1 MKNHQ
6 TSMKSGAFRGG
17 RSRLAMGAAAALAM
31 AMASSSALA
40 DKTIA
45 EFDGTKIS
53 IFGIIDVGLLYQSK
67 DGANGKSKF
76 SMETS
81 GLRQTVLG
89 FKGERDMG
97 DGITAF
103 FNLESH
109 FDTNNGQLHGSGD
122 AAGAS
127 VPQWRRQANV
137 GIKGDWGSL
146 TFGRQ
151 YGPALLAHIGTEPRA
166 FKEQFSN
173 LYAWAY
179 NQYAA
184 TAGAVGTERNT
195 NNDVGIFFSNAI
207 QYRNTVGP
215 VNFGVLWAVG
225 GQEGSMDNNSAVAAG
240 ATYTGPVTLSAS
252 YQIIK
257 DQGTGNNNVKHW
269 GLGAAKGFGDFTF
282 KINYLRAKN
291 ETRTGMNVSD
301 VSGLGVGADWHW
313 AERQTATVAYYHNK
327 DHENTN
333 DETRNVVLSNDFA
346 WRPDT
351 TVYVQAAFVDAGD
364 AATIKTS
371 IVAAGIPAVGKKTW
385 LLNTG
390 INFNF

>member
-1 MKNHQ
+1 MHTKNRANAG
-6 TSMKSGAFRGG
+6 KPAG
-17 RSRLAMGAAAALAM
+17 RHRALTCMAAGAALLAA
-31 AMASSSALA
+31 SGQVLA
-40 DKTIA
+40 DTTIA
-45 EFDGTKIS
+45 EVNGTKVS

-67 DGANGKSKF
+67 TDPNGSSKT

-97 DGITAF
+97 EGITAF

-109 FDTNNGQLHGSGD
+109 FDTNNGELHGSGD
-122 AAGAS
+122 AQGAA

-137 GIKGDWGSL
+137 GVRGDWGSL
-146 TFGRQ
+146 TLGRQ

-184 TAGAVGTERNT
+184 TNGAPGTERNT
-195 NNDVGIFFSNAI
+195 NNDVGIFFSNAV
-207 QYRNTVGP
+207 QYRNVVGP
-215 VNFGVLWAVG
+215 VDFGVMWAFG
-225 GQEGSMDNNSAVAAG
+225 GQAGSETDNSAFAAG
-240 ATYTGPVTLSAS
+240 AAYNGPVTLSAS

-257 DQGTGNNNVKHW
+257 DQSTGHNNVTHW
-269 GLGAAKGFGDFTF
+269 GLGAALPMGDFTF
-282 KINYLRAKN
+282 KANYLKAEN
-291 ETRTGMNVSD
+291 DLRTGAAVSD
-301 VSGLGVGADWHW
+301 VAAAGIGMDWRW
-313 AERQTATVAYYHNK
+313 SARNSATLAYYHNR
-327 DHENTN
+327 DQRNHD

-346 WRPDT
+346 WRKDT
-351 TVYVQAAFVDAGD
+351 ILYAQMAYVDAGS

-371 IVAAGIPAVGKKTW
+371 IVAAGVPAVGEKSF
-385 LLNTG
+385 LFNAG
-390 INFNF
+390 VNFSF

>member
-1 MKNHQ
+1 MKKTQ
-6 TSMKSGAFRGG
+6 DKLKQVSGVGLG
-17 RSRLAMGAAAALAM
+17 LMLALA
-31 AMASSSALA
+31 SGSALA
-40 DKTIA
+40 DQTIA
-45 EFDGTKIS
+45 EFNGTKIS

-67 DGANGKSKF
+67 SGTDGDSKF

-109 FDTNNGQLHGSGD
+109 FDTNNGQLHGTGD
-122 AAGAS
+122 AEGAA

-207 QYRNTVGP
+207 QYRNTFGP
-215 VNFGVLWAVG
+215 LDMGVMWAVG
-225 GQEGSMDNNSAVAAG
+225 GQEGSMDDNSAFAIGG
-240 ATYTGPVTLSAS
+240 AYNGPVVLSAS
-252 YQIIK
+252 YQVIK

-269 GLGAAKGFGDFTF
+269 GLGAAVPVGDFTL
-282 KINYLRAKN
+282 KTNYLRARN
-291 ETRTGMNVSD
+291 DLRTGTEVSD
-301 VSGLGVGADWHW
+301 VSAWGVGADWRW
-313 AERQTATVAYYHNK
+313 AERQTATLAFYHNK
-327 DHENTN
+327 DHDNTD
-333 DETRNVVLSNDFA
+333 DETRNVVISNDFA
-346 WRPDT
+346 WKPDT
-351 TVYVQAAFVDAGD
+351 TLYAQAAYVDAGD

-371 IVAAGIPAVGKKTW
+371 IVAAGVPAVGKKTW
-385 LLNTG
+385 LLNVG
-390 INFNF
+390 FNFMF

>member
-1 MKNHQ
+1 MKNHHA
-6 TSMKSGAFRGG
+6 GH
-17 RSRLAMGAAAALAM
+17 LAGAALMALSM
-31 AMASSSALA
+31 SSGSALA
-40 DKTIA
+40 DQTIA
-45 EFDGTKIS
+45 EFDGGKIS

-67 DGANGKSKF
+67 SGTSGDSKT

-109 FDTNNGQLHGSGD
+109 FDTDTGQLHGTGD
-122 AAGAS
+122 ARDAQGNYS

-137 GIKGDWGSL
+137 GIRGDWGSL

-179 NQYAA
+179 NQLLTTWDY
-184 TAGAVGTERNT
+184 GSGDRNT

-215 VNFGVLWAVG
+215 VDFGVLYALG
-225 GQEGSMDNNSAVAAG
+225 GQEDSMEDNSAFALGAA
-240 ATYTGPVTLSAS
+240 YNGPVVLSAS
-252 YQIIK
+252 YQVIK
-257 DQGTGNNNVKHW
+257 DDTTGNNNVTHW
-269 GLGAAKGFGDFTF
+269 GLGAAVPVGDFTF
-282 KINYLRAKN
+282 KGNYLSATN
-291 ETRTGMNVSD
+291 EDEDGAEQSD
-301 VSGLGVGADWHW
+301 VAAMGVGVDWRWNPRH
-313 AERQTATVAYYHNK
+313 TATLAYYHNK
-327 DHENTN
+327 DRNNN
-333 DETRNVVLSNDFA
+333 DDQTRNVVISNDFA
-346 WRPDT
+346 WKPDT
-351 TVYVQAAFVDAGD
+351 TIYVQAAWVDADDG
-364 AATIKTS
+364 ATIRTS
-371 IVAAGIPAVGKKTW
+371 IVAAGVPSVGNKS
-385 LLNTG
+385 LLINTG
-390 INFNF
+390 INFAF